1 MTVAVK
7 KCEDHYLNNFRE
19 LDQNQASS
27 APEWLAELRS
37 EGMEAFAERG
47 FPTTHLEDWKYT
59 NLAPLA
65 SVNFQPARYESSAK
79 LAEQI
84 ESLPFAGLLTNRLV
98 FLNGHYCP
106 ELSSHE
112 ELAGGARFMSLS
124 EALKAGLDS
133 LEVHLAR
140 YADHKTQAFVALNT
154 AFMAEGGFIEIP
166 KGVVLEKPLH
176 LLYVS
181 TAGDEPWVAHP
192 RNLILAGRESQ
203 AAVIETYASLA
214 GNVYFNNAVTE
225 IVAEEGSHVDY
236 VKVQQESEAAFHV
249 ATVLAY
255 AARNAGVQTNSLQF
269 GARLGREDLITVL
282 DGEGAESVLA
292 GLYVTGGR
300 QLVDNHTTIDHARP
314 HCSSREFYKGILD
327 AQSTGVFNGKILVR
341 KDAQKTDSKQSDKN
355 LLLSEA
361 ATINTKPQLE
371 IFADDVK
378 CTHGATVGQIDPEAI
393 FYLRSRGIGREE
405 ARRLLTVAFA
415 NEIIDR
421 VKFPPLREQLKAAL
435 AAKMGAGMRSQEA

>member
-1 MTVAVK
+1 MSVAVK
-7 KCEDHYLNNFRE
+7 KSEDFYLKSFRE
-19 LDQNQASS
+19 LEERQAPS
-27 APEWLAELRS
+27 APEWLDELRS
-37 EGMEAFAERG
+37 EGMEAFAELG

-65 SVNFQPARYESSAK
+65 GVNFQPAQYEFNAK
-79 LAEQI
+79 IAEQI
-84 ESLPFAGLLTNRLV
+84 ESLPFAGLLGNRLV
-98 FLNGHYCP
+98 FVNGRYCR
-106 ELSSHE
+106 ELSSLE
-112 ELAGGARFMSLS
+112 GLAEGVQFTSLS
-124 EALKAGLDS
+124 EALKSGRSS

-140 YADHKTQAFVALNT
+140 YAEFKAQAFVALNT
-154 AFMAEGGFIEIP
+154 AFMEDGGFIEIP

-181 TAGDEPWVAHP
+181 TAGEEPWVAHP
-192 RNLILAGRESQ
+192 RNLVLAGRESQ
-203 AAVIETYASLA
+203 ATVVETYASLA

-225 IVAEEGSHVDY
+225 IVAEDGARVDY
-236 VKVQQESEAAFHV
+236 VKVQRESEAAFHV

-269 GARLGREDLITVL
+269 GARLGREELITVL
-282 DGEGAESVLA
+282 DGEGAEGFLY

-300 QLVDNHTTIDHARP
+300 QLIDNHTTIDHARP

-327 AQSTGVFNGKILVR
+327 GQSTGVFNGKILVR

-355 LLLSEA
+355 LLLSES

-371 IFADDVK
+371 IFADDVR

-393 FYLRSRGIGREE
+393 FYLRSRGIAREE
-405 ARRLLTVAFA
+405 ARSLLTVAFA
-415 NEIIDR
+415 NEIINR
-421 VKFPPLREQLKAAL
+421 VKFQPLQEQLQAAL
-435 AAKMGAGMRSQEA
+435 AAKMAAGTLPQEA